1 MTGAER
7 LAQPGLKASL
17 KALGDGLL
25 HPTGHPRGDEGTAA
39 LPLQPLAGLYSRGAV
54 ADFLSELSRWVTS
67 RADLPPITGTC
78 EGQKAN
84 SAVLLHYSKGANA
97 ALLRACAAG
106 VCFNTLLG

>member
-39 LPLQPLAGLYSRGAV
+39 LPFQPLAGLYSRGAV

-67 RADLPPITGTC
+67 RADLPPHHRNL
-78 EGQKAN
+78 Q
-84 SAVLLHYSKGANA
+84 GAES
-97 ALLRACAAG
+97 
-106 VCFNTLLG
+106 